1 MCIAAQNSQ
10 IWIPEIEYYQKMSS
24 HAQIRPQGAGAWAS
38 TTMSIGASNETSV
51 LLWYSTL
58 GFDWPPATLLSLS
71 GSGSGSG
78 KRKSRNNAV
87 NQNVI
92 QYWDWGWETHKM
104 YFYLC
109 ISDSR
114 WYLDNRLNEESNKEI
129 FKNNRFIRNQCVTG
143 NFHKHLELNQI
154 KCFDSGLNICLKAT
168 FVDFI
173 VHLSVVTSN
182 IIEFFLLFSFINAF
196 FWIPYTFFT
205 YIFFFSIIWD
215 IGGKN
220 LVIKSVNVG
229 DVRLCSPDLE
239 MTSETFNLLRDQ

>member
-1 MCIAAQNSQ
+1 MCRPQ
-10 IWIPEIEYYQKMSS
+10 IWIPEIEYYIKMSSHAQIWPQGAKIERIVLMCIAQKTLMLRPKICIPEIEYNQKMSS

-58 GFDWPPATLLSLS
+58 GSDWPPATLLSLS
-71 GSGSGSG
+71 GSGSGPG

-114 WYLDNRLNEESNKEI
+114 WYLDNRCNEESNKEI

-143 NFHKHLELNQI
+143 DFHKHIELNQI
-154 KCFDSGLNICLKAT
+154 KCFDSGLIICLKAT
-168 FVDFI
+168 FVDFN

-196 FWIPYTFFT
+196 FGYLILILHIH
-205 YIFFFSIIWD
+205 IF
-215 IGGKN
+215 
-220 LVIKSVNVG
+220 L
-229 DVRLCSPDLE
+229 
-239 MTSETFNLLRDQ
+239 